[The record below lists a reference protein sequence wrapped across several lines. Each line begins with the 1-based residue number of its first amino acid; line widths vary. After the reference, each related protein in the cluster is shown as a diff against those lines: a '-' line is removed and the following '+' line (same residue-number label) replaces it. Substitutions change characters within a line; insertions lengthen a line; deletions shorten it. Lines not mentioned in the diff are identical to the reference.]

1 MAVFASRASLLFPH
15 LAPLA
20 RLAASLLSSADTP
33 AHRARPA
40 FALASSGITSPH
52 FGHSVAMLFGL
63 DNKVGNVKQPDAPRA
78 IRYRAEEKHSI
89 IRRPLLILKILVNPV
104 VKPRPVRVSFCPA
117 RVCAL

>member
-1 MAVFASRASLLFPH
+1 LLFCH

-40 FALASSGITSPH
+40 LALASSGITSPH
-52 FGHSVAMLFGL
+52 FGHSVAMLFGFN
-63 DNKVGNVKQPDAPRA
+63 DEVANVKQPDAPCA
-78 IRYRAEEKHSI
+78 VRYRTEEKHAI
-89 IRRPLLILKILVNPV
+89 IRRPLLILKIVVNPV
-104 VKPRPVRVSFCPA
+104 VEPCSVRVSFCPA